1 MSYQKE
7 NQRGSKGNIIKLKF
21 ERLQAIK
28 KVFYLIALTQTRE
41 REEKPRMDRATAK
54 EVIKNRISDYLQAI
68 GQPKKNKDFV
78 CPICNSGGG
87 NNGNYTA
94 AFKITPN
101 GEAWHCFSCGNKGDI
116 YSLIA
121 LQYGKDIKTD
131 FAEILNIAAGALGVV
146 IDNTDNSHY
155 PQLAHKAQP
164 QPEPQPEPQRTVDY
178 SEFLKACKAEVT
190 KTGYYKGRGLNDEII
205 ERFNLGV
212 VTDAI
217 LVKYKEACKL
227 DIFRAGDL
235 VIPYNRAY
243 SYFIGRNPNIKPNE
257 KGEFKH
263 KKPKTEH
270 AGREPIFNEAEL
282 DYTSKEPIF
291 ITEAPLDAISIVQAG
306 GSAIAIGGTGPDKI
320 EAAIDKR
327 PQLQRSFIIAFDN
340 PKQDNA
346 GQTATEKLKA
356 FLESRG
362 IKYSIFKFADSV
374 KDANEY
380 LIKDERGFNRAVEES
395 IAEAKQIA
403 AEPERAAEPTENEI
417 AVYNAASGAARL
429 KGFINGIKE
438 SINTPPTATGFN
450 SLDKILDG
458 GLYEGLYILGAV
470 SSLGKTTLLLQTADQ
485 IAKGGRDV
493 LIFSLEMAAAE
504 LMAKSISRET
514 FLICKQ
520 QGGGTANAKTV
531 RGILDYSRYESYSR
545 EEKDTINKAIKNY
558 SGYAGNIFINE
569 GIGDIGIE
577 QIKHKVTEH
586 KKIRGKTPVIIIDYL
601 QILAP
606 YSDRAS
612 DKQNT
617 DKAVLELKRI
627 ARDEKTPVLAISS
640 FNRGN
645 YSAGANMAAFKE
657 SGAIEYSS
665 DVLIALQPCGM
676 KEGEKDSDKAANAET
691 MSKCKAS
698 TERNIEAVI
707 LKNRNGQT
715 GSTAVF
721 KYNAMFNCF
730 EETEVKPPE
739 WEEIH
744 GLPSWEDLPLR

>member
-1 MSYQKE
+1 
-7 NQRGSKGNIIKLKF
+7 
-21 ERLQAIK
+21 
-28 KVFYLIALTQTRE
+28 
-41 REEKPRMDRATAK
+41 MDRTTAK
-54 EVIKNRISDYLQAI
+54 EAIKNRIADYLQAI
-68 GQPKKNKDFV
+68 GQPKKNKDYV

-87 NNGNYTA
+87 NNGNYTT

-121 LQYGKDIKTD
+121 LQYGKDIKKD
-131 FAEILNIAAGALGVV
+131 FAEILNIAAAALGVV
-146 IDNTDNSHY
+146 LDNTDNTQHT
-155 PQLAHKAQP
+155 QHTQP
-164 QPEPQPEPQRTVDY
+164 TQYTQRTQQQPEPQRTVDY

-190 KTGYYKGRGLNDEII
+190 KTSYYKGRGLTDEII

-217 LVKYKEACKL
+217 LAKYKEACSL
-227 DIFRAGDL
+227 DVFRSGDL
-235 VIPYNRAY
+235 VIPYNKEY

-257 KGEFKH
+257 KGNFKH

-282 DYTSKEPIF
+282 DYISEEPIF
-291 ITEAPLDAISIVQAG
+291 IAEAPLDAISIAQAG
-306 GSAIAIGGTGPDKI
+306 GAAIAIGGTGQDKI
-320 EAAIDKR
+320 EAAIEKR

-362 IKYSIFKFADSV
+362 IKYTIFKFADSV
-374 KDANEY
+374 KDANDY
-380 LIKDERGFNRAVEES
+380 LIKDERGFNRAVAES

-403 AEPERAAEPTENEI
+403 AEPERAAAEPTENEI
-417 AVYNAASGAARL
+417 AAYNAASGAARL

-520 QGGGTANAKTV
+520 QGNGTANAKTV

-545 EEKDTINKAIKNY
+545 EEKDTINKAIMNY
-558 SGYAGNIFINE
+558 KGYAGNIFINE

-577 QIKHKVTEH
+577 QIRQKIADH

-606 YSDRAS
+606 FSDRAS

-645 YSAGANMAAFKE
+645 
-657 SGAIEYSS
+657 
-665 DVLIALQPCGM
+665 
-676 KEGEKDSDKAANAET
+676 
-691 MSKCKAS
+691 
-698 TERNIEAVI
+698 
-707 LKNRNGQT
+707 
-715 GSTAVF
+715 
-721 KYNAMFNCF
+721 
-730 EETEVKPPE
+730 
-739 WEEIH
+739 
-744 GLPSWEDLPLR
+744 

>member
-1 MSYQKE
+1 
-7 NQRGSKGNIIKLKF
+7 
-21 ERLQAIK
+21 
-28 KVFYLIALTQTRE
+28 
-41 REEKPRMDRATAK
+41 MDRTTAR
-54 EVIKNRISDYLQAI
+54 EAIKNRIADYLQAI
-68 GQPKKNKDFV
+68 GQPKKNKDYV

-87 NNGNYTA
+87 NNGNYTT

-116 YSLIA
+116 YNLIA
-121 LQYGKDIKTD
+121 LQYNKDIKKD
-131 FAEILNIAAGALGVV
+131 FAEILNIAAAALGIVLDNA
-146 IDNTDNSHY
+146 DNTQHTHY
-155 PQLAHKAQP
+155 TQHTQSTQKAQP
-164 QPEPQPEPQRTVDY
+164 QPEPQRTIDY
-178 SEFLKACKAEVT
+178 SDFLRACKAEVK
-190 KTGYYKGRGLNDEII
+190 KTGYYKGRGLNDEVI

-212 VTDAI
+212 ATEAI
-217 LVKYKEACKL
+217 LAKYKTPCHLEQ
-227 DIFRAGDL
+227 FRAGDL
-235 VIPYNRAY
+235 VIPYNSEY

-282 DYTSKEPIF
+282 DIHSEAPIF
-291 ITEAPLDAISIVQAG
+291 IAEAPLDAISIEQAG
-306 GSAIAIGGTGPDKI
+306 GAAIAVGGTGQDKL
-320 EAAIDKR
+320 EAALNKR
-327 PQLQRSFIIAFDN
+327 PEFKRSFIIAFDN
-340 PKQDNA
+340 PKQDAA

-356 FLESRG
+356 ILDNRG
-362 IKYSIFKFADSV
+362 IKYTIFKFADSV
-374 KDANEY
+374 KDTNEY
-380 LIKDERGFNRAVEES
+380 LTTDERGFYKAVAES
-395 IAEAKQIA
+395 ITEAKRENA
-403 AEPERAAEPTENEI
+403 ADPEPTADEI
-417 AVYNAASGAARL
+417 TAYNAESGAARL

-438 SINTPPTATGFN
+438 SINTPPTKTGFN

-485 IAKGGRDV
+485 IAKGGQDV

-514 FLICKQ
+514 FLICKE
-520 QGGGTANAKTV
+520 QGKGTANAKTV
-531 RGILDYSRYESYSR
+531 RGILDYSRYSYYSR
-545 EEKDTINKAIKNY
+545 EEKDIINNAILNY
-558 SGYAGNIFINE
+558 KGYAGNIFINE
-569 GIGDIGIE
+569 GIGNIGIE
-577 QIKHKVTEH
+577 QIKQKIAEH

-645 YSAGANMAAFKE
+645 YAAGANMAAFKE

-676 KEGEKDSDKAANAET
+676 NEGEGEKEKAANAAT
-691 MSKCKAS
+691 MNKCKAS

-715 GSTAVF
+715 GTTAQF
-721 KYNAMFNCF
+721 KYYAMFNCF
-730 EETEVKPPE
+730 EESEAKPPE
-739 WEEIH
+739 FQEIY
-744 GLPSWEDLPLR
+744 GLPSWEDLPTR

>member
-1 MSYQKE
+1 
-7 NQRGSKGNIIKLKF
+7 
-21 ERLQAIK
+21 
-28 KVFYLIALTQTRE
+28 
-41 REEKPRMDRATAK
+41 MDRTAAR
-54 EVIKNRISDYLQAI
+54 EAIKNRIGDYLQAI
-68 GQPKKNKDFV
+68 GQPKKNKDYV

-87 NNGNYTA
+87 NNGNYTT

-116 YSLIA
+116 YNLIA
-121 LQYGKDIKTD
+121 LQYNKDIKKD
-131 FAEILNIAAGALGVV
+131 FAEILNIAAAALGVALDNA
-146 IDNTDNSHY
+146 DNTQYTQH
-155 PQLAHKAQP
+155 AQHTQHTQYKQP
-164 QPEPQPEPQRTVDY
+164 KPEPQKTIDY
-178 SEFLKACKAEVT
+178 SDFLRACKAEVT
-190 KTGYYKGRGLNDEII
+190 KTSYYKDRGLNDEVI

-217 LVKYKEACKL
+217 LTQYKAACHL
-227 DIFRAGDL
+227 EQFWAGDL
-235 VIPYNRAY
+235 VIPYNSEY

-257 KGEFKH
+257 KGDFKH

-282 DYTSKEPIF
+282 DLHSNEPIF
-291 ITEAPLDAISIVQAG
+291 ITEAPLDAISIEQAG
-306 GSAIAIGGTGPDKI
+306 GAAIAIGGTGQDKI
-320 EAAIDKR
+320 EAALDKR
-327 PQLQRSFIIAFDN
+327 PQLNRPFIIAFDN

-356 FLESRG
+356 ILDNRG
-362 IKYSIFKFADSV
+362 IKYTIFNFADSV
-374 KDANEY
+374 KDTNDY
-380 LIKDERGFNRAVEES
+380 LIKDKGGFYKAVIDS
-395 IAEAKQIA
+395 IAEAKKA
-403 AEPERAAEPTENEI
+403 TEPTAAEPTEAEI
-417 AVYNAASGAARL
+417 AAYNAESGAARL
-429 KGFINGIKE
+429 KGFINGIKD

-450 SLDKILDG
+450 SLDEILEG

-470 SSLGKTTLLLQTADQ
+470 SSLGKTTLLLQIADQ

-514 FLICKQ
+514 FYICKE
-520 QGGGTANAKTV
+520 QGSGTANAKTV
-531 RGILDYSRYESYSR
+531 RGILDYSRYKNYSK
-545 EEKDTINKAIKNY
+545 EEIDTINKAIFNY
-558 SGYAGNIFINE
+558 RAYAGNIFINE
-569 GIGDIGIE
+569 GIGNIGIE
-577 QIKHKVTEH
+577 QITQKIAEH
-586 KKIRGKTPVIIIDYL
+586 KKIRGKAPVIIIDYL

-676 KEGEKDSDKAANAET
+676 KEGESNDDNAAIMN
-691 MSKCKAS
+691 KCKAS

-707 LKNRNGQT
+707 LKNRNGRT
-715 GSTAVF
+715 GTTAIF
-721 KYNAMFNCF
+721 KYYSMFNCF
-730 EETEVKPPE
+730 EEIKIKQPEFVEV
-739 WEEIH
+739 H
-744 GLPSWEDLPLR
+744 GLPSWEDLPTR

>member
-1 MSYQKE
+1 MIY
-7 NQRGSKGNIIKLKF
+7 
-21 ERLQAIK
+21 
-28 KVFYLIALTQTRE
+28 YLIALTYTNRE
-41 REEKPRMDRATAK
+41 REGSQTMNRETAR
-54 EVIKNRISDYLQAI
+54 EVIKNRIADYLQAI
-68 GQPKKNKDFV
+68 GQPKKNKNFV
-78 CPICNSGGG
+78 CPICNSGSG

-101 GEAWHCFSCGNKGDI
+101 GEAWHCFSCGGKGDI
-116 YSLIA
+116 YNLIA
-121 LQYGKDIKTD
+121 LQYNKDIKKD
-131 FAEILNIAAGALGVV
+131 FAEILNIAAAALGVV
-146 IDNTDNSHY
+146 IDNTDNTQNTHY
-155 PQLAHKAQP
+155 TQHTHYTQKAQP
-164 QPEPQPEPQRTVDY
+164 QPEPQRTIDY
-178 SEFLKACKAEVT
+178 SDFLRACKAEVK
-190 KTGYYKGRGLNDEII
+190 KTSYFKGRGLNDEVI

-212 VTDAI
+212 VTEAI
-217 LVKYKEACKL
+217 LIQYKTACHL
-227 DIFRAGDL
+227 EQFRAGDL
-235 VIPYNRAY
+235 VIPYNNEY

-270 AGREPIFNEAEL
+270 AGKEPIFNEAEL
-282 DYTSKEPIF
+282 DLHSEAPIF
-291 ITEAPLDAISIVQAG
+291 ITEAPLDAISIEQAG
-306 GSAIAIGGTGPDKI
+306 GAAIAIGGTGQDKI
-320 EAAIDKR
+320 EAALDKR
-327 PQLQRSFIIAFDN
+327 PELKRSFIIAFDN

-356 FLESRG
+356 SLANRG
-362 IKYSIFKFADSV
+362 IKYTVFKFADSV
-374 KDANEY
+374 KDTNEY
-380 LIKDERGFNRAVEES
+380 LTTDEGGFYRAVEES
-395 IAEAKQIA
+395 ITEAKKATA
-403 AEPERAAEPTENEI
+403 AEPEPTEADIN
-417 AVYNAASGAARL
+417 AYNADSGAARL

-438 SINTPPTATGFN
+438 SINTPPTPTGFN
-450 SLDKILDG
+450 SLDNILEG

-514 FLICKQ
+514 FLICKE
-520 QGGGTANAKTV
+520 QGRGTANAKTV
-531 RGILDYSRYESYSR
+531 RGILDYSRYANYSR
-545 EEKDTINKAIKNY
+545 EEKDIINNAILNY
-558 SGYAGNIFINE
+558 KGYAGNIFINE
-569 GIGDIGIE
+569 GIGNIGIE
-577 QIKHKVTEH
+577 QIKQKIAEH

-601 QILAP
+601 QIIAP

-645 YSAGANMAAFKE
+645 YAAGANMSAFKE

-676 KEGEKDSDKAANAET
+676 KEGEKDSDKAENAAT

-715 GSTAVF
+715 GTTAIF
-721 KYNAMFNCF
+721 KYYAMFNCF
-730 EETEVKPPE
+730 EEIKVKTPE
-739 WEEIH
+739 FEEIH
-744 GLPSWEDLPLR
+744 GLPSWEDLPIR

>member
-1 MSYQKE
+1 M
-7 NQRGSKGNIIKLKF
+7 F

-41 REEKPRMDRATAK
+41 REEKPIMDRTTAYYEMK
-54 EVIKNRISDYLQAI
+54 RRIADYLQAI
-68 GQPKKNKDFV
+68 GQPKSKNKNYI
-78 CPICNSGGG
+78 CPLCNSGGG
-87 NNGNYTA
+87 NNGNYTS
-94 AFKITPN
+94 AFNISPN
-101 GEAWHCFSCGNKGDI
+101 GEAWHCFGCQRKGDI

-121 LQYGKDIKTD
+121 LQYDKNIKAD
-131 FAEILNIAAGALGVV
+131 FAEILNIAAAAVGVV
-146 IDNTDNSHY
+146 IDNTENT
-155 PQLAHKAQP
+155 QP
-164 QPEPQPEPQRTVDY
+164 IKPITAVKKQQQPEPQRTVDY

-190 KTGYYKGRGLNDEII
+190 KTGYFKGRGLTDEII
-205 ERFNLGV
+205 DRFNLGV

-217 LVKYKEACKL
+217 LAKYKEACKL
-227 DIFRAGDL
+227 DMFRSGDL
-235 VIPYNRAY
+235 VIPYNSEY
-243 SYFIGRNPNIKPNE
+243 SYFIGRNPSIKPNE
-257 KGEFKH
+257 KGDFKH
-263 KKPKTEH
+263 KKPKTEY

-282 DYTSKEPIF
+282 DYTSEEPIF

-306 GSAIAIGGTGPDKI
+306 GDAIAIGGTGQDKI

-340 PKQDNA
+340 PKQDTA

-380 LIKDERGFNRAVEES
+380 LIKDERGFNRAVAES
-395 IAEAKQIA
+395 ITETKQIA
-403 AEPERAAEPTENEI
+403 AEPERAAAEPTENEI

-438 SINTPPTATGFN
+438 SINTPPTSTGFN
-450 SLDKILDG
+450 SLDKLLDG

-470 SSLGKTTLLLQTADQ
+470 SSLGKTTLLLQAADQ

-514 FLICKQ
+514 FLICKE
-520 QGGGTANAKTV
+520 QGNGTANAKTV
-531 RGILDYSRYESYSR
+531 RGILDYSRYENYSR

-577 QIKHKVTEH
+577 KIKGKIAEH

-606 YSDRAS
+606 YSDRSS

-676 KEGEKDSDKAANAET
+676 EEGESTEENAKT

-715 GSTAVF
+715 GTKAAF
-721 KYNAMFNCF
+721 KYYAMFNCF
-730 EETEVKPPE
+730 EEIDSDFIEVDLDFKPF
-739 WEEIH
+739 
-744 GLPSWEDLPLR
+744 G

>member
-1 MSYQKE
+1 
-7 NQRGSKGNIIKLKF
+7 
-21 ERLQAIK
+21 
-28 KVFYLIALTQTRE
+28 
-41 REEKPRMDRATAK
+41 MDRTTAR
-54 EVIKNRISDYLQAI
+54 EAIKNRIADYLQAI
-68 GQPKKNKDFV
+68 GQPKKNKDYV
-78 CPICNSGGG
+78 CPLCNSGGG

-94 AFKITPN
+94 AFKISPN
-101 GEAWHCFSCGNKGDI
+101 GEAWHCFSCGGKGDI
-116 YSLIA
+116 YTLIA
-121 LQYGKDIKTD
+121 MQHNKDIKKD
-131 FAEILNIAAGALGVV
+131 FAEILNIAAATLGVTL
-146 IDNTDNSHY
+146 DNGEHTQYTQHA
-155 PQLAHKAQP
+155 QQTQKAQP
-164 QPEPQPEPQRTVDY
+164 KPEPPKTIDY
-178 SEFLKACKAEVT
+178 SDFLRACKAEVT
-190 KTGYYKGRGLNDEII
+190 KTGYYTGRGLNVDVI

-212 VTDAI
+212 ITEEI
-217 LVKYKEACKL
+217 LAKYKTACHL
-227 DIFRAGDL
+227 EQFRAGDL
-235 VIPYNRAY
+235 VIPYNSQY

-270 AGREPIFNEAEL
+270 AGREPIFNEEEL
-282 DYTSKEPIF
+282 DLHSEAPIF
-291 ITEAPLDAISIVQAG
+291 IAEAPLDAISIEQAG
-306 GSAIAIGGTGPDKI
+306 GAAIAIGGTGQDKI
-320 EAAIDKR
+320 EAALDKR
-327 PQLQRSFIIAFDN
+327 PELKRSFIIAFDN

-346 GQTATEKLKA
+346 GQTATEKLK
-356 FLESRG
+356 ESLDNRG
-362 IKYSIFKFADSV
+362 IKYVIFKFADNV
-374 KDANEY
+374 KDANDY
-380 LIKDERGFNRAVEES
+380 LIKDERGFIKAVEES
-395 IAEAKQIA
+395 ITEAKKIT
-403 AEPERAAEPTENEI
+403 AEPTAAEPTEAEI
-417 AVYNAASGAARL
+417 NAYNAESGAARL
-429 KGFINGIKE
+429 AGFINGIKA
-438 SINTPPTATGFN
+438 SINTPPTSTGFN
-450 SLDKILDG
+450 SLDNILEG

-514 FLICKQ
+514 FLICKE
-520 QGGGTANAKTV
+520 QGKGTANAKTV
-531 RGILDYSRYESYSR
+531 RGILDYSRYENYSR
-545 EEKDTINKAIKNY
+545 EEKDTINKAIFNY
-558 SGYAGNIFINE
+558 KGYAGNIFINE
-569 GIGDIGIE
+569 GIGNIGIE
-577 QIKHKVTEH
+577 QIKQKIAEH

-676 KEGEKDSDKAANAET
+676 KEGESNEDNAAI

-698 TERNIEAVI
+698 TERNVEAVI

-715 GSTAVF
+715 GTTAIF
-721 KYNAMFNCF
+721 KYYAMFNCF
-730 EETEVKPPE
+730 EEIKVKQPE
-739 WEEIH
+739 FEEIH
-744 GLPSWEDLPLR
+744 GLPSWEDLPTR

>member
-1 MSYQKE
+1 
-7 NQRGSKGNIIKLKF
+7 
-21 ERLQAIK
+21 
-28 KVFYLIALTQTRE
+28 
-41 REEKPRMDRATAK
+41 MDRTTAR
-54 EVIKNRISDYLQAI
+54 EAIKNRIADYLQAI
-68 GQPKKNKDFV
+68 GQPKKNKDYV

-94 AFKITPN
+94 AFKISPN
-101 GEAWHCFSCGNKGDI
+101 GEAWHCFSCGGKGDI
-116 YSLIA
+116 YTLIA
-121 LQYGKDIKTD
+121 MQHNKDIKKD
-131 FAEILNIAAGALGVV
+131 FAEILNIAAAALGVV
-146 IDNTDNSHY
+146 IDNADNTQY
-155 PQLAHKAQP
+155 TQYAQQTQQTQQTQP
-164 QPEPQPEPQRTVDY
+164 KPEPQKLIDY
-178 SEFLKACKAEVT
+178 SDFLRACKAEVT
-190 KTGYYKGRGLNDEII
+190 KTGYYSGRGLNDEVI

-212 VTDAI
+212 ITEAI
-217 LVKYKEACKL
+217 LAKYKTACHL
-227 DIFRAGDL
+227 EQFRAGDL
-235 VIPYNRAY
+235 VIPYNSQY

-257 KGEFKH
+257 KGDFKH

-270 AGREPIFNEAEL
+270 AGKEPIFNEAEL
-282 DYTSKEPIF
+282 DLHSEEPIF
-291 ITEAPLDAISIVQAG
+291 IAEAPLDAISIEQAG
-306 GSAIAIGGTGPDKI
+306 GAAIAIGGTGQDKI
-320 EAAIDKR
+320 EAALDKR
-327 PQLQRSFIIAFDN
+327 PELKRSFIIAFDN

-356 FLESRG
+356 SLENRG
-362 IKYSIFKFADSV
+362 IKYTIFKFADSV
-374 KDANEY
+374 KDANDY
-380 LIKDERGFNRAVEES
+380 LTTDKGGFYKAVAES
-395 IAEAKQIA
+395 ITEAKKIA
-403 AEPERAAEPTENEI
+403 TAEPVATEPTEAEI
-417 AVYNAASGAARL
+417 NIYNAESGAARL

-450 SLDKILDG
+450 SLDEVLDG

-470 SSLGKTTLLLQTADQ
+470 SSLGKTTLLLQIADQ

-514 FLICKQ
+514 FLICKK
-520 QGGGTANAKTV
+520 QGKGTANAKTV
-531 RGILDYSRYESYSR
+531 RGILDYSRYEKYSR
-545 EEKDTINKAIKNY
+545 EEKDTINKAIFNY
-558 SGYAGNIFINE
+558 KSYAGNIFINE

-577 QIKHKVTEH
+577 KIKQKIAEH

-627 ARDEKTPVLAISS
+627 ARDEKTPVMAISS

-645 YSAGANMAAFKE
+645 YAAGANMAAFKE

-676 KEGEKDSDKAANAET
+676 SEGEKDSDKAENAKI

-715 GSTAVF
+715 GTTAIF
-721 KYNAMFNCF
+721 KYYSMFNCF
-730 EETEVKPPE
+730 EEIKIKQPEFEEV
-739 WEEIH
+739 H
-744 GLPSWEDLPLR
+744 GLPSWDDLPLR